1 MRTYLLQHDQGQR
14 GRPCHR
20 PAARDADDTF
30 LKPLNRPERVFLH
43 ILHHLRMIMV
53 CVAGGTPEHV
63 KADLP
68 VVPLE
73 IMQAGADLLQQAE
86 TFQGLL
92 LVSAS
97 LP

>member
-1 MRTYLLQHDQGQR
+1 
-14 GRPCHR
+14 
-20 PAARDADDTF
+20 
-30 LKPLNRPERVFLH
+30 
-43 ILHHLRMIMV
+43 MIMV

-63 KADLP
+63 KADLS

>member
-1 MRTYLLQHDQGQR
+1 
-14 GRPCHR
+14 
-20 PAARDADDTF
+20 
-30 LKPLNRPERVFLH
+30 
-43 ILHHLRMIMV
+43 MIMV

-63 KADLP
+63 KADLS

-97 LP
+97 LACPAAVPGVPGAVNRKNFSYFNRYR